1 MVKKGHAI
9 GCVIPRIA
17 LDGLFLVSSKDYV
30 SSSFES
36 SSGPLWPVT
45 SRMRNSIDKDMME
58 WTAEANCE
66 IWTGTLSRSVKGSRP
81 RAPFEEVN
89 TEYKRAAQQKSCSIC
104 SL

>member
-1 MVKKGHAI
+1 MVKKRQAI

-45 SRMRNSIDKDMME
+45 SRMRNSIDKEGHDGVDSGSKLRNMDRNSLTVGQRV
-58 WTAEANCE
+58 TAAR
-66 IWTGTLSRSVKGSRP
+66 T
-81 RAPFEEVN
+81 F
-89 TEYKRAAQQKSCSIC
+89 
-104 SL
+104 